1 MQGLDELLKQLD
13 SMSPEIDAARRAAVK
28 SATKKADY
36 LVKKRIAKKE
46 SISAKGVNQYRVKT
60 KLFDYSGTI
69 WLGHEPIK
77 VRYAGKYEVIKGV
90 GVRLGRRVFRGV
102 FHAKMPSGHSGV
114 FERHRKGKRW
124 THGRKRSSSPNLPI
138 KETRIQF
145 EYAEREIARISHEV
159 ERGFQ
164 RTLEFEIKKRIGD

>member
-90 GVRLGRRVFRGV
+90 GVRVGRRVLRGA
-102 FHAKMPSGHSGV
+102 FTAKTRSGGV
-114 FERHRKGKRW
+114 GIFNRAKNTKRW
-124 THGRKRSSSPNLPI
+124 TAGRSRKSSPNLAI
-138 KETRIQF
+138 NESRIQF
-145 EYAEREIARISHEV
+145 QYAEREIKRISKEV
-159 ERGFQ
+159 ETNFL